1 MAPSGL
7 LLIGKAIRPHGL
19 GGILRAA
26 FYVETKEIFEK
37 EEHVFLRVPRGGIEK
52 YTITSLASHKNYFLM
67 ALKEIDSR
75 HRAERLRGAEILVR
89 KEAVPRRDEGEYFW
103 DELLGIRVFLDSGE
117 FLGNILQV
125 IPTEANDIYVVKTKY
140 KEILIPGTYEVVK
153 EVDTEKEWMIVSPM
167 EGLLDLNEV

>member
-7 LLIGKAIRPHGL
+7 LLIGKVIRPHGL
-19 GGILRAA
+19 RGTLRVM

-37 EEHVFLRVPRGGIEK
+37 EEHVFLRLPGGGIDK
-52 YTITSLASHKNYFLM
+52 YSITSLVSHKNYSLL

-75 HRAERLRGAEILVR
+75 HWAERLRGAEILVR
-89 KEAVPRRDEGEYFW
+89 KEAIPRRSEGEYFW

-117 FLGNILQV
+117 FLGNIFQV
-125 IPTEANDIYVVKTKY
+125 IPTGANDIYVVKTKD

-153 EVDTEKEWMIVSPM
+153 EVNTEKEWMIVSPM